1 MIANTTTGLM
11 LGYNWT
17 IVFESAEGDLP
28 LLSYSAK
35 VSPTPPPCY
44 HPSLLHPSV
53 ITPSTYHHLP
63 RIIIIF

>member
-1 MIANTTTGLM
+1 M

-44 HPSLLHPSV
+44 HPS
-53 ITPSTYHHLP
+53 
-63 RIIIIF
+63 